1 MLLAFDLD
9 KTVVT
14 QDGRLPPAIRQA
26 IHKAREDGHLV
37 TVLTGRPQVSA
48 APFIRELDLTGPY
61 SVNHG
66 VKVLDTGGNTL
77 RHKRI
82 SAREVS
88 RLLETY
94 GRRAD
99 LEFSCMLEDTLFVK
113 NPQDARWSWAHTL
126 NRRLEKYNPKRELEA
141 DKIVFSANGGSTLL
155 EREISEEHPE
165 FITYLWDDGYLEITG
180 PETDKGAALEL
191 IAETLGVPRQQ
202 TIAFGDGPNDITML
216 AWAGRSI
223 AVGPDAHPEVRRVA
237 HEHIPSPEEGGVASW
252 LETNL

>member
-14 QDGRLPPAIRQA
+14 QDGRLPPIIRRA
-26 IHKAREDGHLV
+26 IHKVREDGHLI

-48 APFIRELDLTGPY
+48 SPFIRELNLAGPY

-66 VKVLDTGGNTL
+66 VKVMDADGNTL

-82 SAREVS
+82 PAGEVS
-88 RLLETY
+88 RLLGSY

-113 NPQDARWSWAHTL
+113 NPQDARWSWAHTQ
-126 NRRLEKYNPKRELEA
+126 NRRLERYHPKSELEA
-141 DKIVFSANGGSTLL
+141 DKIIFSANGGTTRL
-155 EREISEEHPE
+155 EREIGHDHPE

-216 AWAGRSI
+216 AWAGRSV

-237 HEHIPSPEEGGVASW
+237 QEHIASPEQGGVASW
-252 LETNL
+252 LEENL